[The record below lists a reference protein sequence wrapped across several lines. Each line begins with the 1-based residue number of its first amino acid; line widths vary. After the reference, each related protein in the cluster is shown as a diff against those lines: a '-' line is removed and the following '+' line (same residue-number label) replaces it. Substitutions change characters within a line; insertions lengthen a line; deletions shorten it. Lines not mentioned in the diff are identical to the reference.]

1 MKSNPLKRVRP
12 WMWVL
17 GAIAVLLAAIFI
29 LMNLD
34 FTPPKTTVVAT
45 GKIDGDFEYTLY
57 SDNTAEIT
65 KYLGSAAAVTVP
77 AKVGGATVTSL
88 GTDEAEPFR
97 DNEKLTS
104 VTVSEGIQKI
114 GAAAFSGCKKLT
126 SVSLPESV
134 TEIGSS
140 AFYLCYDLP
149 AITLPSALTKLGGS
163 AFSYCKS
170 LVSVNVPTGVDRIG
184 SRTFDGCT
192 ALSSI
197 RLEKVVNID
206 QAAFA
211 GCTSLSEV
219 YVGAGI
225 SVIGKEAFSGC
236 TSLSSFTLGTGEQL
250 SIGASAFKNCSSLTE
265 IAFPSGMRMI
275 DASAFNGCTS
285 LAKVRLYCEDVTVD
299 RESQDELFRDCPLT
313 EMVLGEGV
321 IWVPSY
327 FFYGCEGLTEITIP
341 LNVTAIGAGA
351 FRGCTGITYVKLHD
365 KIAEIQ
371 PVAFA
376 ECTSLAKVD
385 FYAKEALLGYSLS
398 LGGGAFEDC
407 PALTEFF
414 VAEGVE
420 ALSDNFLY
428 GNISVTNLSLP
439 STLKFAGNRALLG
452 TGWLSSRTEE
462 FVVVGGTLLKYN
474 GTATAVTL
482 PAGVTAIGADAFR
495 GNETVTSVNLSDEIL
510 AIYDNAFRG
519 CTALDVAIPQ
529 KLLTLGAYAFADS
542 GITVAA
548 IPEGI
553 EELPESVFAGCA
565 KLSSVTFPKTL
576 AVIGASAFNGCTALK
591 KVTIPATVTSIKENA
606 FFGSA
611 KEVLLGMG
619 ITAFTQNSFSPSE
632 ASPEEVKIFFTGTAS
647 SYIDLGKTENLI
659 SATVY
664 TYLTTAPKNEGNYWH
679 YGEGDEILIW
689 ETAKA

>member
-17 GAIAVLLAAIFI
+17 GAIAILLAAIFI

-45 GKIDGDFEYTLY
+45 GLWDGDFEYTLY
-57 SDNTAEIT
+57 SDGTAEIT
-65 KYLGSAAAVTVP
+65 DYKGSAAEVTVP

-97 DNEKLTS
+97 DNEALRS

-149 AITLPSALTKLGGS
+149 AITLPSALTTLGGS

-170 LVSVNVPTGVDRIG
+170 LATVNIPTGVGRIG

-192 ALSSI
+192 ALTSI

-206 QAAFA
+206 QAAFS
-211 GCTSLSEV
+211 GCTALSQV

-225 SVIGKEAFSGC
+225 SVIDKDAFANCS
-236 TSLSSFTLGTGEQL
+236 SLTSFTLGTGEQL
-250 SIGASAFKNCSSLTE
+250 SIGAGAFRGCSSLTE
-265 IAFPSGMRMI
+265 IALPSGMRMI

-285 LAKVRLYCEDVTVD
+285 LSKVRLYCEDVTVD

-351 FRGCTGITYVKLHD
+351 FRGCTGLTYVKLHD
-365 KIAEIQ
+365 KITEVQ
-371 PVAFA
+371 SVAFA
-376 ECTSLAKVD
+376 ECSSLAKVD
-385 FYAKEALLGYSLS
+385 FYAKDALMGYSLS
-398 LGGGAFEDC
+398 LGGGVFEDC

-428 GNISVTNLSLP
+428 GNATVTNLSLP

-452 TGWLSSRTEE
+452 TGWLSANTDE

-474 GTATAVTL
+474 GSATDVTL

-495 GNETVTSVNLSDEIL
+495 GNATLSSITLSEEIL

-519 CTALDVAIPQ
+519 CTALDVAIPK
-529 KLLTLGAYAFADS
+529 KLVTLGAFAFADS
-542 GITVAA
+542 GITAAA

-553 EELPESVFAGCA
+553 TELPESVFAGCTA
-565 KLSSVTFPKTL
+565 LSSVTFPNSLLT
-576 AVIGASAFNGCTALK
+576 VGASAFNGCTALK

-619 ITAFTQNSFSPSE
+619 ITAFTQNCFSPSE
-632 ASPEEVKIFFTGTAS
+632 ASPEEVKIFYVGTAS
-647 SYIDLGKTENLI
+647 SYIDLEKTEELI

-664 TYLTTAPKNEGNYWH
+664 TYLTTAPKGDGNYWH
-679 YGEGDEILIW
+679 YGENEEILIW
-689 ETAKA
+689 EKTEA